1 MNSSKLFD
9 KILFLSMFLWMSVSS
24 NLGSLGFVINGLI
37 KELGMLSV
45 NIKALIGSSS
55 LIGMFIG
62 ALISG
67 FIGDRLGRKKTIMLF
82 VIIQSV
88 SSILSYVI
96 IDPIWFIIWR
106 IIAGIGMGGLLP
118 VVASLVSEYS
128 VPRNRGKRISLLESS
143 WAYGWLIAVGLAYLL
158 LNGIG
163 WLLYG
168 ILLSIISLL
177 FSIIGLWVEESPR
190 YLLSIG
196 CKDEAIKL
204 AEKYGIPL
212 PEIRPRISMFEG
224 LKKLFVSDY
233 KKVTIG
239 LWILWFTITMGY
251 YGIFI
256 WYPKL
261 LVQRGTELGY
271 QSLSLYLSKHR
282 LDYLLIT
289 TLAQIPGYYSAAYL
303 VDKIGRKKVL
313 FTYMVF
319 TGIAAFVLAG
329 IRDVELFI
337 LAGITLSFFDL
348 GAWAALYTYTPEQY
362 PTNMRVMGTAWAST
376 IGRLG
381 GIIGPYIVPYLGSWE
396 TVFMFFALIHIIG
409 SIGVFFGR
417 ELMGKEMIE

>member
-1 MNSSKLFD
+1 
-9 KILFLSMFLWMSVSS
+9 MFLWMSVSS
-24 NLGSLGFVINGLI
+24 NLGSLGFVINGML
-37 KELGMLSV
+37 KELGTLSV
-45 NIKALIGSSS
+45 NVKALIGSSS
-55 LIGMFIG
+55 LIGMLIG

-67 FIGDRLGRKKTIMLF
+67 LIGDRLGRKKTIILF

-158 LNGIG
+158 LNSIG

-168 ILLSIISLL
+168 VLLSIISFVFGIL
-177 FSIIGLWVEESPR
+177 GLWVEESPR
-190 YLLSIG
+190 YLLSIRRR
-196 CKDEAIKL
+196 DEAVKL
-204 AEKYGIPL
+204 AEKYGVPL

-224 LKKLFVSDY
+224 LKKLFAHDHR
-233 KKVTIG
+233 KVTIG
-239 LWILWFTITMGY
+239 LWILWFTLTMGY

-271 QSLSLYLSKHR
+271 QSLSLYLSRHR

-313 FTYMVF
+313 FTYMFF
-319 TGIAAFVLAG
+319 TGIAAFALAG
-329 IRDVELFI
+329 VRDVELFI

-362 PTNMRVMGTAWAST
+362 PTNIRVMGTAWAST

-381 GIIGPYIVPYLGSWE
+381 GIIGPYIVPYLGSWK
-396 TVFMFFALIHIIG
+396 TVFMFFALIHVIG
-409 SIGVFFGR
+409 SIGAFFGR

>member
-1 MNSSKLFD
+1 MSTSKLFD
-9 KILFLSMFLWMSVSS
+9 KILFLSMFLWISVSS

-37 KELGMLSV
+37 KEVGMISV
-45 NIKALIGSSS
+45 NVKALIGSSS

-67 FIGDRLGRKKTIMLF
+67 LIGDRLGRKKTIILF
-82 VIIQSV
+82 VIVQNI

-143 WAYGWLIAVGLAYLL
+143 WAYGWLTAVGLAYLL
-158 LNGIG
+158 LNCIG

-177 FSIIGLWVEESPR
+177 FGIIGLWVEESPR

-196 CKDEAIKL
+196 RKDEAIKL
-204 AEKYGIPL
+204 AEKYGVPL
-212 PEIRPRISMFEG
+212 PEIRPRISMLEG
-224 LKKLFVSDY
+224 LKKLFAPDY

-261 LVQRGTELGY
+261 LVQRGTELGF

-282 LDYLLIT
+282 LDYLLVT

-319 TGIAAFVLAG
+319 TGIAAFALAG
-329 IRDVELFI
+329 VRDVELFI

-362 PTNMRVMGTAWAST
+362 PTNIRVMGTAWAST

-409 SIGVFFGR
+409 TIGIFFGR

>member
-37 KELGMLSV
+37 KELGMISV
-45 NIKALIGSSS
+45 NVKALIGSSS

-82 VIIQSV
+82 VIVQSV

-158 LNGIG
+158 LNCIG

-177 FSIIGLWVEESPR
+177 FGIIGLWVEESPR

-196 CKDEAIKL
+196 RKDEAIKL
-204 AEKYGIPL
+204 AEKYGVPL

-224 LKKLFVSDY
+224 LKKLFAPDY

-239 LWILWFTITMGY
+239 LWILWLTITMGY

-271 QSLSLYLSKHR
+271 QSLSFYLNKHR

-303 VDKIGRKKVL
+303 VDKIGRRKVL

-319 TGIAAFVLAG
+319 TGIAAFILAG

-362 PTNMRVMGTAWAST
+362 PTNIRVMGTAWAST

-396 TVFMFFALIHIIG
+396 TVFVFFALIHIIG

>member
-1 MNSSKLFD
+1 MSTSKLFD
-9 KILFLSMFLWMSVSS
+9 KILFLSMFLWISVSS

-37 KELGMLSV
+37 KEVGTLSV
-45 NIKALIGSSS
+45 NVKALIGSSS

-67 FIGDRLGRKKTIMLF
+67 LIGDRLGRKKTIILF
-82 VIIQSV
+82 VIVQSV

-158 LNGIG
+158 LNYIG

-177 FSIIGLWVEESPR
+177 FGIIGLWVEESPR

-196 CKDEAIKL
+196 RKDEAIKL
-204 AEKYGIPL
+204 AEKHGVPL

-224 LKKLFVSDY
+224 LKKLFALDHRR
-233 KKVTIG
+233 VTIG
-239 LWILWFTITMGY
+239 LWILWFSLTMGY

-261 LVQRGTELGY
+261 LVQRGIELGY
-271 QSLSLYLSKHR
+271 QSLSLYLSRHR

-303 VDKIGRKKVL
+303 IDKVGRRKVL
-313 FTYMVF
+313 FTYMFF
-319 TGIAAFVLAG
+319 TGIASFALAG
-329 IRDVELFI
+329 VKDVELFI

-362 PTNMRVMGTAWAST
+362 PTNIRVMGTAWAST

-396 TVFMFFALIHIIG
+396 TVFMFFALIHVIG
-409 SIGVFFGR
+409 TIGVFFGR